1 MATPFFT
8 GIGDLFCQFTA
19 ELWHRVYRVA
29 VATTDARNRAWSLVS
44 GNESELCYKTPPN
57 PCPDSEISRHDI
69 LHLLNYGMVADPLAI
84 LFGSPSRVKLLRFFL
99 FNPSKEFTFEEISRR
114 AKLVR
119 RTARTEI
126 NALERAGVIKKT
138 STFIVSPKTEKKVR
152 TTVYILNKKF
162 PELAA
167 LQTFLFETAPINGPT
182 LLKHLKKVGKIDFL
196 VTSGV
201 FVREF
206 EHRIDFMLAMMK
218 LDEPKIEN
226 AIRAL
231 ESELGIEIRYAAFTS
246 VDLVYRVGMHDKLIR
261 DVFDYSHEVLVD
273 KLGIENEM
281 RR

>member
-1 MATPFFT
+1 MA
-8 GIGDLFCQFTA
+8 
-19 ELWHRVYRVA
+19 
-29 VATTDARNRAWSLVS
+29 
-44 GNESELCYKTPPN
+44 
-57 PCPDSEISRHDI
+57 
-69 LHLLNYGMVADPLAI
+69 ADPLAI

-126 NALERAGVIKKT
+126 NALERASVIKKT
-138 STFIVSPKTEKKVR
+138 SVFIPSEKTGKKVR

-162 PELAA
+162 PELPA
-167 LQTFLFETAPINGPT
+167 LQTFLFETAPINGKT
-182 LLKHLKKVGKIDFL
+182 LLKHLNKIGKIDFL
-196 VTSGV
+196 VTSIV
-201 FVREF
+201 FMREF
-206 EHRIDFMLAMMK
+206 EHRLDFMLAMKK

-246 VDLVYRVGMHDKLIR
+246 VDMAYRVGMHDKLIR

-273 KLGIENEM
+273 RLGIENDM